1 MAGGHGAGAGEAG
14 AAGDRRL
21 TRRRPPASPTRACRR
36 AGLVL
41 LAALLAALFPAAP
54 LAGQQPDDPDGGTSD
69 AAADRREAPLL
80 RDADLVPAG
89 VLVGSLLL
97 VPPIRGA
104 EEGLRREVTP
114 GDGLDGA
121 LADAGDVAGDGRVA
135 LGLSTAAWAL
145 GAATGSEGMARVGR
159 RSAGS
164 LATAAVLELTLKA
177 AVGRSRP
184 TVSAESDVFRP
195 LSFERERH
203 AFPSA
208 HAAHAFALATT
219 LDRELDAGW
228 VPWAAYPAAGL
239 VAASRVA
246 GREHWPTD
254 VVAGAAVGV
263 LAGRLAG
270 RALDRLSPGARPAAA
285 VERGRLWLGVSLAV
299 GGPVRG
305 PPRP

>member
-1 MAGGHGAGAGEAG
+1 M
-14 AAGDRRL
+14 
-21 TRRRPPASPTRACRR
+21 ASPARAWRPR

-41 LAALLAALFPAAP
+41 LAALQAALLPAAP
-54 LAGQQPDDPDGGTSD
+54 VAGQQQPDGPDGGSPD
-69 AAADRREAPLL
+69 DGPAADRSEAPLL

-97 VPPIRGA
+97 VPPLRGA

-121 LADAGDVAGDGRVA
+121 LADAGDVAGDGRVV

-145 GAATGSEGMARVGR
+145 GEATGSEDVARVGR

-164 LATAAVLELTLKA
+164 LATAAVLELALKA

-195 LSFERERH
+195 LSLERERH

-219 LDRELDAGW
+219 LDRELDGVW

-239 VAASRVA
+239 VAVSRVA

-263 LAGRLAG
+263 FAGRLAG
-270 RALDRLSPGARPAAA
+270 RALDRLSPGARPVAA
-285 VERGRLWLGVSLAV
+285 VERGRVWLGVRLSV
-299 GGPVRG
+299 GGPGERG
-305 PPRP
+305 RWPG